1 LVTYDPTIFDAALDA
16 ATAMDSGQPG
26 WCVHTSE
33 ERCEIKTD
41 YLIEIVD
48 AYLPPRDATALDSA
62 AGLAGSR
69 NH

>member
-1 LVTYDPTIFDAALDA
+1 MQQPRW
-16 ATAMDSGQPG
+16 TAVSPDG
-26 WCVHTSE
+26 VHTSE
-33 ERCEIKTD
+33 ERCEIETD